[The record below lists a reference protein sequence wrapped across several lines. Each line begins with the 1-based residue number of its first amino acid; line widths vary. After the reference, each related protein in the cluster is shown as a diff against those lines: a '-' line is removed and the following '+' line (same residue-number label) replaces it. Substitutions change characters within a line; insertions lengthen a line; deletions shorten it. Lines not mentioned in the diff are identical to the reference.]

1 MEAILTSPTHC
12 TRRATGLDTT
22 KLRSTAIRWFI
33 AGGSLLFLTAGL
45 ATAAELSGSDLYR
58 LHCASCHGTTG
69 RGDGPDTAIFAT
81 PPPDLRTGFLSR
93 YATDELVRRVRDGQP
108 AQLALDP
115 DALRARAGE
124 VEELVAY
131 LRRLP
136 SLDWARIAAG
146 RNLYAARCESCHGVR
161 GHAPPTLPSGVRPPR
176 DLSDPRFQR
185 GVDDA
190 QMALVVRH
198 GRHGMPALTPRV
210 SEADARPLAAFV
222 RVLSPGFVMYSRYCA
237 NCHGEDG
244 RGATVASGRPAVVF
258 DRGYFARQDPDELRK
273 NIWHM
278 VAEQEPKMPHYGA
291 TLSEAQARAIVDYLK
306 SSQ

>member
-115 DALRARAGE
+115 DALRLVPVRWRSWSPICDGCRVSTGHASRRGETSTPRAARAATGC
-124 VEELVAY
+124 AAM
-131 LRRLP
+131 RR
-136 SLDWARIAAG
+136 R
-146 RNLYAARCESCHGVR
+146 RCR
-161 GHAPPTLPSGVRPPR
+161 
-176 DLSDPRFQR
+176 
-185 GVDDA
+185 
-190 QMALVVRH
+190 
-198 GRHGMPALTPRV
+198 
-210 SEADARPLAAFV
+210 LA
-222 RVLSPGFVMYSRYCA
+222 C
-237 NCHGEDG
+237 
-244 RGATVASGRPAVVF
+244 GRPVICRIPVF
-258 DRGYFARQDPDELRK
+258 SAASTTRRWRWWCGTGGTACRRSRRG
-273 NIWHM
+273 
-278 VAEQEPKMPHYGA
+278 
-291 TLSEAQARAIVDYLK
+291 
-306 SSQ
+306 